1 MKSVAI
7 IGGGAS
13 GLMAA
18 CFAAERAKVTVFE
31 RQKMAGRKILAT
43 GNGRCNI
50 SNRGLDSSRYHGKNP
65 SIVRNIF
72 GRFGLDETEAFFE
85 SIGLPL
91 VDGKDG
97 KLFPASLQAS
107 SVQKLLV
114 YEAQK
119 RGADIT
125 LHRRV
130 DAIIPETG
138 GITLVTA
145 GHERFMFDSV
155 ILAAGSCAYPGLG
168 ASNSGYELAASL
180 GHTVH
185 TPFPAIVPLNV
196 PMKALHKLEGIK
208 WDCRLRA
215 MRGDTALSEST
226 GELLFTKYGIS
237 GPAALEVS
245 RAVNAEAVAGRQAD
259 IILDF
264 FPDKDEREVSSLCAL
279 LWNDGERTAAFSL
292 AGILK
297 ERMPEAIL
305 GAAGIDPF
313 RLVRDLASREKNS
326 IVAALKEF
334 RIPTGKPRGFEEAVV
349 AAGGVDTDEIDPATM
364 ESRRVKGLYITG
376 ELLDIDGDS
385 GGFNLQFA
393 WSTGAIAG
401 MAM

>member
-1 MKSVAI
+1 MAI

-18 CFAAERAKVTVFE
+18 CFAAERGKVTIFE
-31 RQKMAGRKILAT
+31 RQKAVGRKILAT

-50 SNRGLDSSRYHGKNP
+50 SNREIDASRYHGKNP

-91 VDGKDG
+91 IDGKDG

-107 SVQKLLV
+107 SVQKLLS
-114 YEAQK
+114 YEARK
-119 RGADIT
+119 RGAEIL

-130 DAIIPETG
+130 DAVVPEGG
-138 GITLVTA
+138 GITLITA
-145 GHERFMFDSV
+145 GHERFTFDTV
-155 ILAAGSCAYPGLG
+155 ILAAGSCAHPGLG

-185 TPFPAIVPLNV
+185 APFPAIVPLNV
-196 PMKALHKLEGIK
+196 PMKELRRLEGIK

-215 MRGDTALSEST
+215 MKGPALLAEST

-237 GPAALEVS
+237 GPAALDVS
-245 RAVNAEAVAGRQAD
+245 RAVNAEAAARRQAGLV
-259 IILDF
+259 LDF
-264 FPDKDEREVSSLCAL
+264 FPGRTSREVADLCSL
-279 LWNDGERTAAFSL
+279 LWNDPDKTVAFSL

-297 ERMPEAIL
+297 EGMAETLLPSSGVE
-305 GAAGIDPF
+305 PF
-313 RLVRDLASREKNS
+313 TLVRNLSETDKSAVVR
-326 IVAALKEF
+326 ALTEF
-334 RIPTGKPRGFEEAVV
+334 RITPGSPRGFEDAVV
-349 AAGGVDTDEIDPATM
+349 AAGGVDTDEVDPATM
-364 ESRRVKGLYITG
+364 ESRKVKGLHITG

-393 WSTGAIAG
+393 WSTGALAG
-401 MAM
+401 MGI

>member
-1 MKSVAI
+1 
-7 IGGGAS
+7 
-13 GLMAA
+13 
-18 CFAAERAKVTVFE
+18 
-31 RQKMAGRKILAT
+31 
-43 GNGRCNI
+43 
-50 SNRGLDSSRYHGKNP
+50 
-65 SIVRNIF
+65 
-72 GRFGLDETEAFFE
+72 
-85 SIGLPL
+85 
-91 VDGKDG
+91 
-97 KLFPASLQAS
+97 
-107 SVQKLLV
+107 V

-119 RGADIT
+119 RGADII

-130 DAIIPETG
+130 DEIIPEG
-138 GITLVTA
+138 GRITLVTA
-145 GHERFMFDSV
+145 GHERLSFDGV

-168 ASNSGYELAASL
+168 ASRSGYELAASL
-180 GHTVH
+180 GHAVH
-185 TPFPAIVPLNV
+185 TPFPAIVPLNI

-215 MRGDTALSEST
+215 TTGDIQIGEST

-259 IILDF
+259 IIIDF
-264 FPDKDEREVSSLCAL
+264 FPDKDGREVSSLCAL

-292 AGILK
+292 TGILK

-313 RLVRDLASREKNS
+313 RLVRDLTPVEKSS

-364 ESRRVKGLYITG
+364 ESRRVKGLYLTG

-401 MAM
+401 MGV